1 VHRSLGQQHQDGGPH
16 VPAPSAAGA
25 AATASAAAPPA
36 RSGAE
41 PGPESGAEARP
52 ESGAEARP
60 ESGAEGGTEAQGPAL
75 VAGVVA
81 QVREKLVP
89 GVPPGTA

>member
-52 ESGAEARP
+52 ESGAE
-60 ESGAEGGTEAQGPAL
+60 GGTEAQGPAL

>member
-25 AATASAAAPPA
+25 AATASAAAPPT
-36 RSGAE
+36 RSEAE
-41 PGPESGAEARP
+41 PGP

-60 ESGAEGGTEAQGPAL
+60 ESGAEGGTEAHGPAL